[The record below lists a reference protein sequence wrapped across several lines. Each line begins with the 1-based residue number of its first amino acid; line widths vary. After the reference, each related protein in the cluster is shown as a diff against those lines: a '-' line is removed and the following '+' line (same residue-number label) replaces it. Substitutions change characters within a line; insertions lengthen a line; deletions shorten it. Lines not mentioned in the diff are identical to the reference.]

1 MKIAEEIKNI
11 LAEYEEELRSK
22 FHVKKLGIFGSY
34 ARNEQRE
41 NSDIDIMVDFEGPIR
56 LEFVDLAEC
65 LETILGVTVD
75 LVPRDAIKPNRWKCV
90 AQDLLYV

>member
-41 NSDIDIMVDFEGPIR
+41 NSDVDIMVDFEGPIR

-75 LVPRDAIKPNRWKCV
+75 LVPRDAIKANRWKYV

>member
-41 NSDIDIMVDFEGPIR
+41 NSDVDIMVDFEGPIG
-56 LEFVDLAEC
+56 LEFVDLADY
-65 LETILGVTVD
+65 LEAILGVTVD
-75 LVPRDAIKPNRWKCV
+75 LVPRDAIKANRWKYV

>member
-1 MKIAEEIKNI
+1 MKTAEEIKKI

-41 NSDIDIMVDFEGPIR
+41 NSDVDIMVDFEGPIG
-56 LEFVDLAEC
+56 LEFVDLADY
-65 LETILGVTVD
+65 LETILEVTVD
-75 LVPRDAIKPNRWKCV
+75 LVPRDAIKPNRWKYV